1 MDDLQWIRDG
11 LKKPGKTQKGLAEAL
26 GVDASQVT
34 RLLKG
39 DRQLKAAE
47 LPRIADYLDEP
58 APWPRDRPVAAA
70 GRRQHAAPGE
80 PDLQILG
87 NARGG
92 SDGFF
97 LDNGTVQGFTARPL
111 DLVGIPEAYAVYMV
125 GDSMTPAIRHGWLCY
140 VNPLKPPAPGDDV
153 VVQLADGQ
161 GFIKEL
167 VRRTAKAVI
176 CKEYHPEARE
186 IAYAREQVAS
196 VHLVVS
202 STRVRG

>member
-1 MDDLQWIRDG
+1 MDDLDWIRDG
-11 LKKPGKTQKGLAEAL
+11 LRKPGKTQKGLAEAL
-26 GVDASQVT
+26 GIDASQVT

-39 DRQLKAAE
+39 ERQLKVAE
-47 LPRIADYLDEP
+47 LPRIAGYLEEP
-58 APWPRDRPVAAA
+58 TPFLRERPVTSA
-70 GRRQHAAPGE
+70 GHRKHAAQGE

-97 LDNGTVQGFTARPL
+97 LDNGAVHGYTPRPL

-125 GDSMTPAIRHGWLCY
+125 GDSMTPAIKHGWLCY

-153 VVQLADGQ
+153 VVQLSDGQ

-167 VRRTAKAVI
+167 VRRTTKAVI
-176 CKEYHPEARE
+176 CKEYNPEARE
-186 IAYAREQVAS
+186 ISYPREQVAS
-196 VHLVVS
+196 VHLIVS

>member
-1 MDDLQWIRDG
+1 
-11 LKKPGKTQKGLAEAL
+11 
-26 GVDASQVT
+26 VT
-34 RLLKG
+34 PAGQRSH
-39 DRQLKAAE
+39 
-47 LPRIADYLDEP
+47 IAT
-58 APWPRDRPVAAA
+58 
-70 GRRQHAAPGE
+70 GE

-97 LDNGTVQGFTARPL
+97 LDNGAVHGYTPRPL

-125 GDSMTPAIRHGWLCY
+125 GESMTPAIKHGWLCY

-153 VVQLADGQ
+153 VVQLIDGQ

-176 CKEYHPEARE
+176 CKEHNPETRE
-186 IAYAREQVAS
+186 IVYPREQVAS
-196 VHLVVS
+196 VHLIVS
-202 STRVRG
+202 STRIRG